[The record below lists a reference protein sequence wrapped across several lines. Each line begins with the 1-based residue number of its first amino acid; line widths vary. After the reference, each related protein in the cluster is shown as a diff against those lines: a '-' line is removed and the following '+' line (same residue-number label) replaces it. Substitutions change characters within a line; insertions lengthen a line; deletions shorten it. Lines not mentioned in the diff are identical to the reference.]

1 MHKNLPQLYRVLF
14 EAEINGD
21 LVNFEFSPPALATS
35 TSEHLSDIQDYCRL
49 SIGVA
54 QGILS
59 YTDKNNNIQSSR
71 ENKVG
76 YADGSFFDIFDFPVW
91 KGDASGL
98 KKPNQV
104 AISRTYSEKF
114 FGRENPIGKTLTM
127 FNQFGQTKYTVAV
140 VFEDMPQNS
149 DIQLEVLLSLQT
161 LANPEN
167 LGTAGWASLDSF
179 DSSYMTTYLLLNKK
193 ADPNVVAKQMNELK
207 NKLKPDEEAEVKLQS
222 AENIHL
228 GTSLTDRYATSGSL
242 AFVYIMAIVGVLI
255 LSIAWLNYVNLS
267 TAISLKRAKEVGIR
281 KVVGANRN
289 QLIFQFMG
297 ESFLFNFLGVIFAI
311 VMIEVFQ
318 GFFNEMTG
326 KQLSLSILG
335 QGGFWFW
342 GIAFIFSGAFLS
354 GAYTAF
360 NLSSF
365 QPVKILKGVFTRTA
379 KGLKMRKV
387 LVVFQFSISIA
398 LIASTFILY
407 KQLNYMRD
415 TSLGMNPNQLLV
427 ISGPE
432 VAIDTTLGS
441 KKEIFS
447 QKLRALPFIEK
458 FSLTGTIPS
467 SWYNFNTGG
476 ITKSNPKPEDDKK
489 SYAMNIIDHRYLNT
503 YEIPLAAGQN
513 FNESDCKKGFNAV
526 DKVLINEK
534 ASQTLGFASP
544 ESAVNQTIKWGE
556 RSLKVQGVLKDYH
569 HQALQSQIEA
579 MIFIPQI
586 NTRYF
591 TLKIHTQNIQEN
603 IQTLQKIYQEYFP
616 GNPFEHFFMDEQF
629 NQQYNDEVRYSR
641 IFTSASL
648 LAILIACLGLFG
660 LAAFTVEQRTK
671 EIGIRKVM
679 GASIQSIIKL
689 VTQDFLKLVVI
700 AFIIAIPFSWYFSNR
715 WLQDFAYKTTMS
727 WWVFIL
733 AGGIAIFIAFLTIVW
748 HSFRAASANPVEV
761 LRNE

>member
-1 MHKNLPQLYRVLF
+1 MLKDLKNQ
-14 EAEINGD
+14 I
-21 LVNFEFSPPALATS
+21 
-35 TSEHLSDIQDYCRL
+35 RL
-49 SIGVA
+49 
-54 QGILS
+54 
-59 YTDKNNNIQSSR
+59 
-71 ENKVG
+71 
-76 YADGSFFDIFDFPVW
+76 
-91 KGDASGL
+91 
-98 KKPNQV
+98 

-114 FGRENPIGKTLTM
+114 FGRENPIGQTLTM

-140 VFEDMPQNS
+140 VFEDMPPNS
-149 DIQLEVLLSLQT
+149 DIQLEILLSFQT
-161 LANPEN
+161 LANPDN
-167 LGTAGWASLDSF
+167 LGSASWASLDSF
-179 DSSYMTTYLLLNKK
+179 DSSYLTTFLLLNKK
-193 ADPNVVAKQMNELK
+193 AKPNVVAKQMNQLK
-207 NKLKPDEEAEVKLQS
+207 SKLKPEEEAKIQLQS

-228 GTSLTDRYATSGSL
+228 GSSLTDRYTTSGSL
-242 AFVYIMAIVGVLI
+242 AFVYIIAIVGILI
-255 LSIAWLNYVNLS
+255 LSIAWLNYINLS

-297 ESFLFNFLGVIFAI
+297 ESFLFNFLGVIIAI

-326 KQLSLSILG
+326 KELSLSILG

-407 KQLNYMRD
+407 KQLNYMQD
-415 TSLGMNPNQLLV
+415 TSLGMNPDQLLV

-432 VAIDTTLGS
+432 VAIDSTLGS
-441 KKEIFS
+441 KKEVFS
-447 QKLRALPFIEK
+447 QKLSSLPFIEK

-476 ITKSNPKPEDDKK
+476 ITKSNAKPADDKK
-489 SYAMNIIDHRYLNT
+489 SYAMNIIDHRYLDT

-513 FNESDCKKGFNAV
+513 FNESDCKKIFNKA

-534 ASQTLGFASP
+534 AAKTLGFASS
-544 ESAVNQTIKWGE
+544 ETAINQTIRWGD
-556 RSLKVQGVLKDYH
+556 RPLKVQGVLKDYH
-569 HQALQSQIEA
+569 HQGLQSQIEA

-591 TLKIHTQNIQEN
+591 TLRVRTQNIQQN
-603 IQTLQKIYQEYFP
+603 IQTLQKLYQEYFP
-616 GNPFEHFFMDEQF
+616 GNPFEHFFLDERY
-629 NQQYNDEVRYSR
+629 NQQYNAEIRYSR

-648 LAILIACLGLFG
+648 LAILIACMGLFG

-679 GASIQSIIKL
+679 GASIQSIIQL

-715 WLQDFAYKTTMS
+715 WLQDFAYKTS
-727 WWVFIL
+727 INWWIFAL
-733 AGGIAIFIAFLTIVW
+733 AGGIALFIAFLTIVW
-748 HSFRAASANPVEV
+748 HSFRAAASNPVEV